1 MSNSILL
8 SFSKYCV
15 FKNHLNNQ
23 KNSQTNKTWFL
34 TSYLCIFLYTVHH
47 VVERH
52 FGNLG
57 EFYASKSQE
66 EWGCFDLSEWIPTA
80 SSHAAVFHLLKP
92 SLSIPNSFFVWEIS
106 NWEANTLQV
115 RGLLYNLINLGIK
128 YAKQRLGTDQASKQQ
143 NNGANAA
150 SFVCFAFRKTI

>member
-1 MSNSILL
+1 M
-8 SFSKYCV
+8 
-15 FKNHLNNQ
+15 
-23 KNSQTNKTWFL
+23 
-34 TSYLCIFLYTVHH
+34 CIFLYTVHH

-66 EWGCFDLSEWIPTA
+66 EWGCFEIPTA
-80 SSHAAVFHLLKP
+80 SSHAPVFHLLKP
-92 SLSIPNSFFVWEIS
+92 SLSIPNSFFVGEIS

-115 RGLLYNLINLGIK
+115 IGGLLYNLINLGIK
-128 YAKQRLGTDQASKQQ
+128 YAKRRLGTDQASKQQ